1 MYLPA
6 LKTAIQNL
14 EEKCFY
20 DVALMY
26 LSVLGY
32 RELSMVDG
40 TGDGGRDVVCSRDD
54 LRIQLS
60 VRKDWENKINEEAG
74 STAKAGNHHL
84 LFITNRAISP
94 DAEQNF
100 LQTKFKHKGNVDVSV
115 HDLRRISTALA
126 QPGVIHRA
134 YELVGMSVPTTLE
147 ATPKD
152 VALSTL
158 LLFSSEAKELR
169 DAVID
174 ANLRAELLEQP
185 GISENELIS
194 KVAKAVPGVNVERTA
209 KATLLKLKAARR
221 IVGTAT
227 ELQLSTDELETMQ
240 AAKTEFL
247 AAVNADVIAL
257 SKATGLSEEDAK
269 QLLNLALEL
278 LVRGRELDG
287 SGPAEESLRNFM
299 AGKGLNR
306 KRAQTYEAL
315 SKTASAKLKQHGT
328 TIDHIFSTNSFDI
341 YRALGRRTDVV
352 MLLDASV
359 AMPVLFGLEFGASR
373 SRYGVAALALLEAC
387 KAHSI
392 RIMLP
397 RCYLN
402 EIAAHGRNALEK
414 LEIYN
419 SLPNEARSSLRAS
432 GNAYLSHYTHI
443 SETIQESGDTLSLEG
458 FLRHFGIVPNQ
469 SLHKIE
475 NRIGSLLEQHGITC
489 LPDERYDQDVFNSL
503 AAQKGYDDR
512 RLVEHDAIV
521 CTRLRNDDQRGFIL
535 STWDNIVIDFV
546 EDVARVLADT
556 PVRVI
561 DFLSMAAG
569 QAFESEQSFELLSS
583 LLYVDE
589 RVALKL
595 AQKVDRI
602 RSVEQAYKLQDFVA
616 SARKRDGTAWTLQP
630 EDVAPFLDNP

>member
-6 LKTAIQNL
+6 LKTAIQHL

-74 STAKAGNHHL
+74 NTAHAGHHHL
-84 LFITNRAISP
+84 LFVTNRPISP

-100 LQTKFKHKGNVDVSV
+100 LQAKFKHKGNVDVSF

-134 YELVGMSVPTTLE
+134 YELLGMSVPTTLE

-169 DAVID
+169 DAVIE
-174 ANLRAELLEQP
+174 ANLRALLLESP
-185 GISENELIS
+185 GISENKLINN
-194 KVAKAVPGVNVERTA
+194 VADTVPGVNVKRTA
-209 KATLLKLKAARR
+209 KATLLKLKTARR
-221 IVGTAT
+221 IIGTAA
-227 ELQLSTDELETMQ
+227 ELQLSTDESATMQ
-240 AAKTEFL
+240 AAKMEFL
-247 AAVNADVIAL
+247 AAVNADVTTLAKVADL
-257 SKATGLSEEDAK
+257 SKEDAK
-269 QLLNLALEL
+269 RLLDLALEL
-278 LVRGRELDG
+278 LVRGRDLDG

-299 AGKGLNR
+299 AAKGLNR
-306 KRAQTYEAL
+306 KRAKTYEAL
-315 SKTASAKLKQHGT
+315 SKTASAKLRQHGS

-359 AMPVLFGLEFGASR
+359 AMPVLFGLEFGAAR
-373 SRYGVAALALLEAC
+373 SRYGVAALALIEAC

-392 RIMLP
+392 RLMLP

-402 EIAAHGRNALEK
+402 EIAAHGRNALDK
-414 LEIYN
+414 LDIYN
-419 SLPNEARSSLRAS
+419 SLPIEARSSLRAS
-432 GNAYLSHYTHI
+432 GNAYLSHFTHV
-443 SETIQESGDTLSLEG
+443 SETVQESGDTLDLDA
-458 FLRHFGIVPNQ
+458 FLRHFGIIPCQ

-475 NRIGSLLEQHGITC
+475 NRISSLLEQHGITC

-503 AAQKGYDDR
+503 ASKKGYDDK
-512 RLVEHDAIV
+512 LLIEHDAIV
-521 CTRLRNDDQRGFIL
+521 CTKLRNDDQRGFIL
-535 STWDNIVIDFV
+535 STWDNAVIDFV

-569 QAFESEQSFELLSS
+569 QAFESDQSFELLSS
-583 LLYVDE
+583 LLYTDE
-589 RVALKL
+589 KVAQKL
-595 AQKVDRI
+595 AQKVEQI
-602 RSVEQAYKLQDFVA
+602 RSVEQVYKLQAFIT
-616 SARKRDGTAWTLQP
+616 SARQRDGADWSLQP
-630 EDVAPFLDNP
+630 EDIAPFLDNA